1 MKREKMEI
9 KGSKG
14 GEESR
19 QADLSWERKN
29 FSKRESVGKL
39 ISLLGA
45 FRRKMNNVIPGGSM
59 QK

>member
-1 MKREKMEI
+1 MEI

-14 GEESR
+14 GEEGR

-29 FSKRESVGKL
+29 FSKRESVAKL

-45 FRRKMNNVIPGGSM
+45 FCRKMNNVIPGGSM